1 MCKIKFLVAIEVEV
15 DTSSDVYTS
24 FTGYV
29 HDDKVVLF
37 PVHQTMYGIN
47 EIPVS
52 DFKIRKI
59 KRKEV
64 K

>member
-1 MCKIKFLVAIEVEV
+1 MDKTKFLVAIEIEVE
-15 DTSSDVYTS
+15 TPHDVYTS

-29 HDDKVVLF
+29 QDDKVVVF

-64 K
+64 R